1 MMLPHAIYGSASG
14 LVDYR
19 ILASTAPFDDRLRST
34 IIYYANVEGSARST
48 PFAPI
53 FSFYALGEHLWAFS
67 RTVCLGP
74 TPRGN
79 DYLVH
84 AIVLDAAALARL
96 DYKPFALADARLFA
110 SKKPAEGSVLK
121 PLTLEP
127 GSGVGGWAFGSSR
140 ASEIASCIR
149 ALARGPLRLRMPDDA
164 AEMCREI
171 HESLP
176 PDDRLATTFCTRF
189 SYGRSLAFHLAA
201 FAPEDEARVRE
212 TAPTATLMAF
222 PPASTAAPDLFDRW
236 TSEIRG
242 QADFDLIGLSVLRDA
257 REAFALIDGVRQLR
271 LWTSHETA
279 DVKGLEKAAAL
290 VLHKENR
297 GREVVQSVLP
307 GALAV
312 DLVARVRGGELFE
325 ECARLCGEIEPPVRQ
340 AAVQWLRELKT
351 TPSEAWMAEM
361 LLLLADGSL
370 AEVAEGLTRVQLASR
385 PFLTTLFARMRDRF
399 GAEGAKVAAAAAP
412 FLAGDRDALL
422 GFVRAMEETG
432 SPAWLFAIVRDV
444 YAKGAITP
452 AIPARI
458 ILTNGLLGEI
468 TDAEVETF
476 GPAFFV
482 LEEKLANVLAN
493 TAAADRP
500 ALYRALAKV
509 TQTRLREGWTPA
521 SPAAAD
527 VLRRVLAGGAEAG
540 AEIAHLTIIAFF
552 ATAQRNAGHAQ
563 EVIKVIEHIA
573 GAGVTEAQAV
583 LLLRT
588 LQSLARSSED
598 SVTVNRRTLVAL
610 YQAARRRPPQN
621 VWSRLSWHLRMRTLS
636 EVVG

>member
-14 LVDYR
+14 LGDYR

-121 PLTLEP
+121 PLSLESV
-127 GSGVGGWAFGSSR
+127 SGVGRWAFGNSR
-140 ASEIASCIR
+140 AAEIASCIR
-149 ALARGPLRLRMPDDA
+149 GLARGPLRLRMPEDA
-164 AEMCREI
+164 AEVCREI

-176 PDDRLATTFCTRF
+176 PDDRLSTTFCTRF

-201 FAPEDEARVRE
+201 FAPEDESRVRE
-212 TAPTATLMAF
+212 TAPNATLMDF
-222 PPASTAAPDLFDRW
+222 SPSTAVPDLFDRW

-290 VLHKENR
+290 VLRKENR
-297 GREVVQSVLP
+297 GREVVQGVLP

-312 DLVARVRGGELFE
+312 DLVARVRGGESFD
-325 ECARLCGEIEPPVRQ
+325 ECARLCSEIEPAVRQ

-351 TPSEAWMAEM
+351 TPAEAWMAEM
-361 LLLLADGSL
+361 LLLLVDGSL
-370 AEVAEGLTRVQLASR
+370 AEVAEGLKRVQLASR

-399 GAEGAKVAAAAAP
+399 GAEGASVAAAAAP
-412 FLAGDRDALL
+412 SLAADRDALL

-432 SPAWLFAIVRDV
+432 SRAWLLAIVRDV
-444 YAKGAITP
+444 YAKAGIAP

-458 ILTNGLLGEI
+458 ILTNGLLGEMM
-468 TDAEVETF
+468 DAEIETF

-493 TAAADRP
+493 TPAADRP
-500 ALYRALAKV
+500 PLYRALAKV
-509 TQTRLREGWTPA
+509 TQARLREGWTPA

-540 AEIAHLTIIAFF
+540 AELAHLTIIAFF

-563 EVIKVIEHIA
+563 EVIHVIEHIA
-573 GAGVTEAQAV
+573 DAGVTEAQAA

-588 LQSLARSSED
+588 LQSLARGGD
-598 SVTVNRRTLVAL
+598 AVTVQRRTLVAL
-610 YQAARRRPPQN
+610 YQAARRRAPQN
-621 VWSRLSWHLRMRTLS
+621 VWNRLSWHLRMRTLS
-636 EVVG
+636 EVLG